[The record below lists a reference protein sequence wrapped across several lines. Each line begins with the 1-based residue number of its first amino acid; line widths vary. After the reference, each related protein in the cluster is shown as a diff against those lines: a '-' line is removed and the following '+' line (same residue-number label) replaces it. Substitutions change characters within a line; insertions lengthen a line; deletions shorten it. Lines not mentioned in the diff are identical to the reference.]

1 MKRHYFQKLLHDP
14 RGGWMQLPVF
24 TRGIGAE
31 ILRRLD
37 PAGGIDLARGS
48 DPMES
53 LLSAVAAH
61 PRERRRVR
69 EVMQELIDGG
79 WLVLS
84 GRRWEA
90 YLPDLER
97 ARPCAEMTP
106 AGAET
111 AVSGSQPV
119 ASVRSLG
126 AQNELSQRNST
137 NDVSQGEERRKRE
150 EGEETRAREEPTERG
165 ADPPLRRLRKEFG
178 DRWSRKTA
186 ITFSMPSKHIERAV
200 AVAADFALKPPHE
213 LTGALDAFF
222 ATTDPFVLKSRWALA
237 TWLNDPTRWL
247 AGTDLTVVRLRP
259 EKHDAAPSTEI
270 TDDLF
275 FRGKAHG

>member
-1 MKRHYFQKLLHDP
+1 
-14 RGGWMQLPVF
+14 MQLPVF

-37 PAGGIDLARGS
+37 PAGGIDLAPGS

-106 AGAET
+106 ARAEM
-111 AVSGSQPV
+111 AVSGSQLESRGTQPV
-119 ASVRSLG
+119 ASVRPLG
-126 AQNELSQRNST
+126 AQNELNPRNST
-137 NDVSQGEERRKRE
+137 NDVPQGEERRKRE
-150 EGEETRAREEPTERG
+150 EGEETRAREEPDERG

-186 ITFSMPSKHIERAV
+186 ITFSMPSKHIDRAV

-213 LTGALDAFF
+213 LTEALDAFF

-270 TDDLF
+270 TDDIF
-275 FRGKAHG
+275 VRKSHG